1 MTILDQLAAH
11 ARQRVAAYK
20 AILPLEEVRRQ
31 CEALPKGSF
40 ALDAALAKPGL
51 SFIGECKK
59 ASPSKGTDRT
69 GISLSGPDSRP
80 SPRPPAVAVPPHGL
94 HCGRC
99 HCGFGHREADGPIRQ
114 RGPGPRGRICAP
126 DEAGP
131 VTFQRPWPALSVCGA
146 FSQSN
151 FPKIQT
157 QNPAPNCTAV
167 RFRAGLLFLRVCL
180 WVRGSCVPSVRSV
193 HPAGWPAGRG
203 STPPGRPGRH

>member
-11 ARQRVAAYK
+11 ARKRVAVYK

-31 CEALPKGSF
+31 CEALPHGQLCAGRRPRQAWPFLHLRMQKGLPF
-40 ALDAALAKPGL
+40 QRA
-51 SFIGECKK
+51 
-59 ASPSKGTDRT
+59 DRA
-69 GISLSGPDSRP
+69 GIPLSGPDSRP
-80 SPRPPAVAVPPHGL
+80 SPRPPAVAGPPHGR

-99 HCGFGHREADGPIRQ
+99 HCGFGHCEANGPIRQ

-131 VTFQRPWPALSVCGA
+131 VNFGLPWPALSVCGA

-203 STPPGRPGRH
+203 STPPGRPGRR

>member
-1 MTILDQLAAH
+1 MTQIKLCGLSRPEDIAAANALKPDFVGFVFATSRRQVTPEAALRLRHLH
-11 ARQRVAAYK
+11 ARA
-20 AILPLEEVRRQ
+20 
-31 CEALPKGSF
+31 GS
-40 ALDAALAKPGL
+40 
-51 SFIGECKK
+51 
-59 ASPSKGTDRT
+59 
-69 GISLSGPDSRP
+69 
-80 SPRPPAVAVPPHGL
+80 PHGL

-99 HCGFGHREADGPIRQ
+99 HCGFGHCEADGPVRQ

-131 VTFQRPWPALSVCGA
+131 VNFGLPWPALSVCGA

-193 HPAGWPAGRG
+193 HPVGWPAGRG
-203 STPPGRPGRH
+203 STPPGRPGRR